1 VIAKRLTD
9 NGLSLAADFVGLS
22 AKLMASLHGEDALDV
37 LGETL
42 KDICPSDDF
51 IVMLH
56 RPDARPSILA
66 TNLGMDWLANRI
78 SGYLDGLYVLDPYYQ
93 KTVSGESGF
102 FRLSDISPEEYFE
115 SEYFNHFYKH
125 TNIVDETRF
134 VVSLDTGLS
143 IQALVARAGD
153 SPKFQDLEIEMLAVM
168 HPLIEAFCRAHFAF
182 AGPRY
187 LDLPHRADTFDL
199 RDRIASMPG
208 SQLTAREIDTIELM
222 LKGHSTKSLARILN
236 IDDGTV
242 SNHKRNVYQKLNIHS
257 QAQLF
262 SLFLQSLTEG

>member
-1 VIAKRLTD
+1 MIVKRLTD
-9 NGLSLAADFVGLS
+9 NGLSLASDLVGVS
-22 AKLMASLHGEDALDV
+22 AKLMSGLSRDDALDI
-37 LGETL
+37 LGEGL
-42 KDICPSDDF
+42 KTICPSDDF

-56 RPDARPSILA
+56 RPDTRPSILT
-66 TNLGMDWLANRI
+66 TNLGMDWLTNRLA
-78 SGYLDGLYVLDPYYQ
+78 GYFDGLYVLDPYYQ
-93 KTVSGESGF
+93 KTMAGESGF
-102 FRLSDISPEEYFE
+102 FRLLDISPEEYFD
-115 SEYFNHFYKH
+115 SEYYHHFYKH
-125 TNIVDETRF
+125 TNIVEETRY
-134 VVSLDTGLS
+134 VVSIEKGLS
-143 IQALVARAGD
+143 IQVLVARAGD
-153 SPKFQDLEIEMLAVM
+153 SIKFQDIEIAMLGAM
-168 HPLIEAFCRAHFAF
+168 QPLVDAFCRAHFAV
-182 AGPRY
+182 AGPKY
-187 LDLPHRADTFDL
+187 LDLPHRADRFDL

>member
-1 VIAKRLTD
+1 VIVKRLTD
-9 NGLSLAADFVGLS
+9 NGLSLASDLVGLS
-22 AKLMASLHGEDALDV
+22 ARLISSLSRDDALDI
-37 LGETL
+37 LGESLRT
-42 KDICPSDDF
+42 ICPSDDF

-56 RPDARPSILA
+56 RPDTRPSVLT
-66 TNLGMDWLANRI
+66 TNLGKEWLTDRLAD
-78 SGYLDGLYVLDPYYQ
+78 YLDGLYVLDPFYQ
-93 KTVSGESGF
+93 KTTAGESGF
-102 FRLSDISPEEYFE
+102 FRLSEIGPEEYFG
-115 SEYFNHFYKH
+115 SEYYNHFYKH
-125 TNIVDETRF
+125 TNIVDETRY
-134 VVSLDTGLS
+134 VVSFDEGLS
-143 IQALVARAGD
+143 IQVLVARAGE
-153 SPKFQDLEIEMLAVM
+153 SVRFQDIEIAMLGAM
-168 HPLIEAFCRAHFAF
+168 HPLVDAFCRAHFAI